1 MNLRVRLIRD
11 KLEMGN
17 SLLLE
22 VTLSISNLKTINKI
36 NTLYNMLVSRRDQN
50 FTDLRFKGAIIHAK
64 A

>member
-36 NTLYNMLVSRRDQN
+36 NTLYNMLVSRRNQN
-50 FTDLRFKGAIIHAK
+50 FTDLRFKGVIIHAK